1 MVSIRKIMKTGKKNG
16 NSPQGLESVG
26 IYNSKLTGVNDIAEM
41 QWLVVT
47 ASIMA
52 RPGGK
57 SI

>member
-1 MVSIRKIMKTGKKNG
+1 MKTGKKNG